1 MAIIHLATEIDK
13 TGSTV
18 EIFQTTSL
26 GMSPIYTFFLRH
38 MAELIDNGFAYPVSS
53 WEDQYC
59 EAVYAEQDGKVIGHI
74 VYSTEYIK
82 KQGNLWIT
90 LSAVDNGARGKGIY
104 TLLHNH
110 FEQVAKDYGC
120 WAIASHVHK
129 NNKVRLASAEKVGMK
144 PIFHYMGKKLR

>member
-1 MAIIHLATEIDK
+1 MAIIHLSTETDN
-13 TGSTV
+13 TGCTV
-18 EIFQTTSL
+18 EIFQTTTLS
-26 GMSPIYTFFLRH
+26 MSPIYTFFLKH
-38 MAELIDNGFAYPVSS
+38 MAELIDNGFAYPASS

-74 VYSTEYIK
+74 VYSTEYVK

-104 TLLHNH
+104 TLLHSH
-110 FEQVAKDYGC
+110 FEKVAKDYGC
-120 WAIASHVHK
+120 WAISSHVHK

-144 PIFHYMGKKLR
+144 PVFHFMAKKLT